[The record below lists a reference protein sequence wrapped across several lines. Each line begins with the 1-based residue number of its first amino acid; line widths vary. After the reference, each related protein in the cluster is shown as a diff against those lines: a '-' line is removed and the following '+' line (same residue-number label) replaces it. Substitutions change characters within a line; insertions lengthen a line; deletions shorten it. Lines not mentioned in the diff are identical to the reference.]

1 MFRPQTPDD
10 ISQEEYDKYVL
21 PHMNCVEEYLR
32 NYLIPDYVAFFIFS
46 AYRHELEDDSYD
58 IFISSALDFFNVDYD
73 KKNRLILKEEITKI
87 LEIKYGLI
95 IDRKNPL
102 TFK

>member
-10 ISQEEYDKYVL
+10 VSQEEYDRYVL
-21 PHMNCVEEYLR
+21 PHMELVEEYLR
-32 NYLIPDYVAFFIFS
+32 TYLIPDYVAFFITS
-46 AYRHELEDDSYD
+46 AFRHELEEDSYD

-73 KKNRLILKEEITKI
+73 KKMRITLKDEITKT

-95 IDRKNPL
+95 IDKEDPL